1 MLADQMSSTMITP
14 YDLKRLEQYA
24 SNMADYHLIMDLVPS
39 LAKLH
44 FLYEVDNLNKPNL
57 GAVQQA
63 ILAGIGLQ
71 CKSVDTLASELDV
84 PASQLLGLM
93 NTMLRKYTANIK
105 GCQEAVIASS
115 LASKVSQGEAK
126 ASAVSKAPL
135 AGSMNDELEAAA
147 ADLKAKQQVLSLLQV
162 FFFKISKVIYLPSR
176 QINDPTY
183 FINPL
188 RQRRQKHGLPQ
199 MSNMKT
205 SKKIV

>member
-44 FLYEVDNLNKPNL
+44 FLYEVENLNKPNL

-93 NTMLRKYTANIK
+93 NTMRPSPPR
-105 GCQEAVIASS
+105 C
-115 LASKVSQGEAK
+115 
-126 ASAVSKAPL
+126 
-135 AGSMNDELEAAA
+135 AGSGLGR
-147 ADLKAKQQVLSLLQV
+147 VLVRSGV
-162 FFFKISKVIYLPSR
+162 CPNF
-176 QINDPTY
+176 
-183 FINPL
+183 L
-188 RQRRQKHGLPQ
+188 RR
-199 MSNMKT
+199 
-205 SKKIV
+205 V

>member
-44 FLYEVDNLNKPNL
+44 FLYEVENLNKPNL

-93 NTMLRKYTANIK
+93 NTMLRKYTAK
-105 GCQEAVIASS
+105 
-115 LASKVSQGEAK
+115 
-126 ASAVSKAPL
+126 
-135 AGSMNDELEAAA
+135 
-147 ADLKAKQQVLSLLQV
+147 
-162 FFFKISKVIYLPSR
+162 
-176 QINDPTY
+176 
-183 FINPL
+183 L
-188 RQRRQKHGLPQ
+188 RHQRRNLRTV
-199 MSNMKT
+199 T
-205 SKKIV
+205 SKDKGYAKVEVSPFISHVQ

>member
-1 MLADQMSSTMITP
+1 MSADQMSSTMITP

-44 FLYEVDNLNKPNL
+44 FLYEVENLNKPNL

-162 FFFKISKVIYLPSR
+162 FFSKSAKSFICHPGKPTISHS
-176 QINDPTY
+176 
-183 FINPL
+183 FIKPITQNCT
-188 RQRRQKHGLPQ
+188 Q
-199 MSNMKT
+199 
-205 SKKIV
+205 